1 MKAHGI
7 EYKSGWLNINRV
19 QLPYDNISSVDT
31 DVSILGK
38 LLGYGTIMVQ
48 ANNSNVNVQFKS
60 INEPD
65 QIKQLI
71 EEGITR
77 EHGTFGFAQPTI
89 QVGVADEILKLQ
101 QLKDSGTITSEE
113 FDSEK
118 SRLLSH

>member
-1 MKAHGI
+1 
-7 EYKSGWLNINRV
+7 
-19 QLPYDNISSVDT
+19 
-31 DVSILGK
+31 
-38 LLGYGTIMVQ
+38 MVQ

-77 EHGTFGFAQPTI
+77 EHGAFGLSQPTI

-101 QLKDSGTITSEE
+101 QLKDSGAITSEE

-118 SRLLSH
+118 VDF